1 MSKLTVVS
9 YLHTYALS
17 LKFHTNI
24 YYNIISERNWR
35 KDFSKLT
42 VVSYLYTSLILSCTT
57 TLIV

>member
-35 KDFSKLT
+35 KDLSKLT
-42 VVSYLYTSLILSCTT
+42 VVSYLYRLY
-57 TLIV
+57 